1 MAANGI
7 NENKLIR
14 QQFNQIWFLE
24 INEMKPKFDE
34 CRIAWLYFSPVSKSS
49 VNHQM
54 KLRFINEI
62 EVGFIAA
69 MNQTAIE
76 LKTTAFHW

>member
-1 MAANGI
+1 M
-7 NENKLIR
+7 
-14 QQFNQIWFLE
+14 
-24 INEMKPKFDE
+24 
-34 CRIAWLYFSPVSKSS
+34 RIEAAWLDLFSILTIHCHYFSPVSKSS

-76 LKTTAFHW
+76 LKTTAFH

>member
-1 MAANGI
+1 
-7 NENKLIR
+7 
-14 QQFNQIWFLE
+14 
-24 INEMKPKFDE
+24 MKPKFDE

-76 LKTTAFHW
+76 LKTTAFH